1 MKFSLRQYGK
11 WIAGAL
17 SILNGSIYEYLKE
30 VAQDSFSGSPVRL
43 QQEPLSSMGGTPFY
57 TLQSKS

>member
-1 MKFSLRQYGK
+1 MRFSVRQYGK

-30 VAQDSFSGSPVRL
+30 VAQDSYSGSPVRL
-43 QQEPLSSMGGTPFY
+43 QQEPLSSMGDTPF
-57 TLQSKS
+57 